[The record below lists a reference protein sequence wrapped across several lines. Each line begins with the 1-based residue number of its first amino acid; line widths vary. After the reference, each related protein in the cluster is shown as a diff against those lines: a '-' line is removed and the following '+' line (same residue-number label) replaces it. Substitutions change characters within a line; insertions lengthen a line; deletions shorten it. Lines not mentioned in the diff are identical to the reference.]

1 MKKLLISL
9 IYCFFVVCV
18 YGQTSAIAG
27 FYLEKME
34 DVGRWDSIMQKRL
47 KEPDYSRVSLKHF
60 SVDSFEQVITDRLI
74 QLVDVRTEK
83 EYNEG
88 HIPDAI
94 LIDIKTDDF
103 TEKAKNI
110 LDKDRPVAVYCKGG
124 VRSRRAAE
132 KLLFMGFSLVY
143 NLDAGFDQW
152 KKEGGKIEK

>member
-1 MKKLLISL
+1 MKKFLVLFL
-9 IYCFFVVCV
+9 YCSFVVCS
-18 YGQTSAIAG
+18 YGQTSEVAG

-34 DVGRWDSIMQKRL
+34 DVSIWDSIMQKRL
-47 KEPDYSRVSLKHF
+47 EEPAYSRVSLKHL
-60 SVDSFEQVITDRLI
+60 SVDSFEQVLTDSLI

-83 EYNEG
+83 EYNED
-88 HIPDAI
+88 HIPGAI

-103 TEKAKNI
+103 TEKAKNL